1 MPFDQTDS
9 RSLKLRQKLDHPVV
23 DGDGHTQEYHPVLI
37 DYLKEIGGNDLVE
50 RYKLARFGPESWQ
63 KQSREERFD
72 KQTRRPPFWTMPS
85 KNTLDL
91 ATAMLP
97 NLFRARLDEMG
108 IDFAVVY
115 SSQFFFATCRDEE
128 IRRAGCRAVNHM
140 NRDVFGPYGDRMTP
154 AAVIP
159 TWTPEEAIEE
169 LDYSVNTLGLKAIQ
183 LTNLNFRPIPII
195 EREAP
200 EVSGYVSW
208 IDPLALDSPYD
219 YDPMWRKC
227 VELKVAPTCHVG
239 GQGWGARRSTS
250 NYVYNHIGSF
260 AAAND
265 ASCKAFFLGGVTRR
279 FPELRFGFL
288 EGGVSWAVTL
298 YNDLFEHW
306 EKRNMNALHDNL
318 DPARIDRDLL
328 RELVTEYGGEAY
340 ASHLDDFKTHD
351 DRMMGARPGFN
362 VEDYDCMDDWA
373 ACGIEK
379 EKDIY
384 DLFVP
389 KFFFGC
395 EADDRTLAM
404 AFNSRMNHEDARLG
418 AMFSSDV
425 SHWDVPDMTETL
437 VQAYS
442 LVESDLIDDNDF
454 RDFTFTNIV
463 RLHGEVNPDFF
474 KGTAVEDAAAKVL
487 AASP

>member
-9 RSLKLRQKLDHPVV
+9 RSLKLRQTLDHPVV
-23 DGDGHTQEYHPVLI
+23 DGDGHTQEYHPILL
-37 DYLKEIGGNDLVE
+37 DYLKEQAGPEIVA
-50 RYKLARFGPESWQ
+50 RYQEIRFGGGSWQ

-72 KQTRRPPFWTMPS
+72 KQTRRPPFWTMPA

-97 NLFRARLDEMG
+97 NLFRARLDDMG

-115 SSQFFFATCRDEE
+115 SSQFFFANCRDEE
-128 IRRAGCRAVNHM
+128 LRRAGCRAVNKM
-140 NRDVFGPYGDRMTP
+140 NRDLFAPYADRMTP

-159 TWTPEEAIEE
+159 TWTPEEAVEE
-169 LDYSVNTLGLKAIQ
+169 LDYSVNELGLKAVQI
-183 LTNLNFRPIPII
+183 TDLNYRPIPII

-200 EVSGYVSW
+200 DVSPYAWW

-219 YDPMWRKC
+219 YDPLWQKC
-227 VELKVAPTCHVG
+227 VDLKVAPTAHVG
-239 GQGWGARRSTS
+239 GQGWGARRSVS
-250 NYVYNHIGSF
+250 NYVYNHIGAF
-260 AAAND
+260 ASSND
-265 ASCKAFFLGGVTRR
+265 AFCKALFLGGVTRR

-288 EGGVSWAVTL
+288 EGGVAWAATL

-306 EKRNMNALHDNL
+306 EKRNMKALHENL

-328 RELVTEYGGEAY
+328 RELVTEYGGDAY
-340 ASHLDDFKTHD
+340 APYLDNFKTHD
-351 DRMMGARPGFN
+351 DKMMGARPGFN

-379 EKDIY
+379 EEDIVE
-384 DLFVP
+384 LFVP

-442 LVESDLIDDNDF
+442 MVEKELIDENDF

-487 AASP
+487 A

>member
-1 MPFDQTDS
+1 MPFDQTES

-23 DGDGHTQEYHPVLI
+23 DGDGHTQEYHPILL
-37 DYLKEIGGNDLVE
+37 DYLKESGGAGLVD
-50 RYKLARFGPESWQ
+50 RYKQVRFGGESWQ

-72 KQTRRPPFWTMPS
+72 KQTRRPPFWTMPA

-97 NLFRARLDEMG
+97 NLFRARLDDLG

-115 SSQFFFATCRDEE
+115 SSQFFFATCRDDEL
-128 IRRAGCRAVNHM
+128 RQAGCRAINKM
-140 NRDVFGPYGDRMTP
+140 NRDLFAEYSDRMTP

-159 TWTPEEAIEE
+159 TWTPEEAIDEME
-169 LDYSVNTLGLKAIQ
+169 YSIHTLGLKAIQ
-183 LTNLNFRPIPII
+183 LTDLNYRPIPII

-200 EVSGYVSW
+200 QLSPYVSW
-208 IDPLALDSPYD
+208 IDPLVLDSVHD
-219 YDPMWRKC
+219 YDPMWAKC

-239 GQGWGARRSTS
+239 GQGWGARRSIS
-250 NYVYNHIGSF
+250 NYVYNHIGAF

-265 ASCKAFFLGGVTRR
+265 ASCKALFLGGVTRR

-288 EGGVSWAVTL
+288 EGGTAWAVML

-306 EKRNMNALHDNL
+306 EKRNVAALHDNL
-318 DPARIDRDLL
+318 DPARIDRGLL
-328 RELVTEYGGEAY
+328 RELVQEYGGDAY
-340 ASHLDDFKTHD
+340 APYLDNFKDHD
-351 DRMMGARPGFN
+351 ERMMGARPGFN
-362 VEDYDCMDDWA
+362 VEDYDCMNDWA

-379 EKDIY
+379 EEDIY

-395 EADDRTLAM
+395 EADDRTLST
-404 AFNSRMNHEDARLG
+404 AFDARMNHEGARLN

-437 VQAYS
+437 VQAHG
-442 LVESDLIDDNDF
+442 LVDKGLIDDDDF

-474 KGTAVEDAAAKVL
+474 KGTTVESAAAKVL
-487 AASP
+487 A